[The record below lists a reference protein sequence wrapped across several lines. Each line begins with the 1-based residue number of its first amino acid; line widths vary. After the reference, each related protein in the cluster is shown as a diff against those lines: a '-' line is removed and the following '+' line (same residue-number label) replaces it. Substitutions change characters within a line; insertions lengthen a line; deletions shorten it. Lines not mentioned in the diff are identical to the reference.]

1 MMTNEPEARGGG
13 AGATPFATSG
23 EEFRALGHHLV
34 DRIAGYIDSL
44 PTRRVAPDTTPAAI
58 RALVGQEGLPEH
70 GADAKALIDQAADLL
85 FDYVRHSGHPRSWG
99 YIAGSPAPMGML
111 ADFLASAVNPNV
123 AAWDLVPAAAEIE
136 AQAVRWVAELLG
148 YPTDCGGLFVSG
160 GNMGNIVGTL
170 AARRSRADWD
180 LRAEGVAGAGTRRM
194 RLYASPETH
203 TWLHKAADIAG
214 LGTNGIR
221 WIETDSSQRMDPDAL
236 ARRIEADAA
245 AGDLPFLVI
254 GTAGT
259 VSTGAVDPLPAL
271 AAIARAHDCWFHVD
285 GAYGAFAVA
294 SRDAPADLAGLREA
308 DSLAVDAHKWLFA
321 PVEAGCALVR
331 DRRHLL
337 DTFDYA
343 PPYYHYKAAP
353 AEEVTHYYKL
363 GPQNSRAFRA
373 LKVWLTLR
381 HVGRAEYVR
390 VLEGNI
396 RLSRQL
402 HGLITA
408 EADFEAFTQS
418 LSIATF
424 RYVPPGLGGDE
435 AAREAYLDDLNAA
448 LVTRVQKGGD
458 AFISNAVLDGRFVLR
473 TCITNFRSTEADVCA
488 LPSIIRDEGRA
499 LDAEMRPAALETGA

>member
-1 MMTNEPEARGGG
+1 
-13 AGATPFATSG
+13 
-23 EEFRALGHHLV
+23 
-34 DRIAGYIDSL
+34 
-44 PTRRVAPDTTPAAI
+44 
-58 RALVGQEGLPEH
+58 
-70 GADAKALIDQAADLL
+70 
-85 FDYVRHSGHPRSWG
+85 
-99 YIAGSPAPMGML
+99 MGML
-111 ADFLASAVNPNV
+111 ADFLASAVSPNV

-180 LRAEGVAGAGTRRM
+180 LRAEGVAGAGARRM

-214 LGTNGIR
+214 LGTNAIR

-321 PVEAGCALVR
+321 PVEAGCALIR

-337 DTFDYA
+337 DTFDYT
-343 PPYYHYKAAP
+343 PPYYHHKAAP

-363 GPQNSRAFRA
+363 GPRNSRAFRA

-402 HGLITA
+402 HGLIAA
-408 EADFEAFTQS
+408 EADFEAFTQA

-473 TCITNFRSTEADVCA
+473 ACITNFRSTEADVRA
-488 LPSIIRDEGRA
+488 LPGIIRGEGQA
-499 LDAEMRPAALETGA
+499 LDAEMRPAALETGR